1 MKFDTTK
8 ALRNKEI
15 FYSPI
20 EKHLSRIFIAT
31 IYRPL
36 LSIIKESIGDS
47 WVKENS
53 KEDLIRAILSGRIQY
68 TQNQHFEGK
77 FNSLISKEISKLGGH
92 WDKKWKR
99 WYLPKNL
106 LPYDVQDAI
115 GQASLK
121 FKDLSDK
128 VEAQLNK
135 LQQLTIQIGE
145 DTGYDMTPL
154 FEDAVNKMEEGFQ
167 AGAKGFIVT
176 PDLTPEMIKNIAEK
190 WSDNLNLYIKGWTLE
205 SIQRLRKRVAENT
218 FQGNR
223 AQNLVGILEHDF
235 GMSENKAKFLA
246 RQETALLMSQFRE
259 ERFKSAGV
267 QKYRWS
273 TSGDSRVRERHK
285 ELNGHVF
292 TWDNPPII
300 DELGHRGHPGQDYNC
315 RCLAIPILE

>member
-1 MKFDTTK
+1 MRFDTTK
-8 ALRNKEI
+8 ALRNKEV
-15 FYSPI
+15 FYLPI
-20 EKHLSRIFIAT
+20 EKYLNKLFIAT

-36 LSIIKESIGDS
+36 LDIVSEEIGDS
-47 WVKENS
+47 WLNS
-53 KEDLIRAILSGRIQY
+53 KEDLIRAILSGRVQY

-77 FNSLISKEISKLGGH
+77 FNSAISKEISKLGGH

-115 GQASLK
+115 GQATLK

-128 VEAQLNK
+128 VEAQLAK
-135 LQQLTIQIGE
+135 LQELTIQIGE
-145 DTGYDMTPL
+145 EQNYDMAPL
-154 FEDAVNKMEEGFQ
+154 FEDAVAKMEEGFQ

-315 RCLAIPILE
+315 RCICIPLVN

>member
-1 MKFDTTK
+1 MKFDSTK

-15 FYSPI
+15 FYRPL
-20 EKHLSRIFIAT
+20 EKYLARVFIGT
-31 IYRPL
+31 IYQPL
-36 LSIIKESIGDS
+36 IDIINEEIGDA

-53 KEDLIRAILSGRIQY
+53 KEDLLKAILSGRIQY
-68 TQNQHFEGK
+68 TQDQHFEGH
-77 FNSLISKEISKLGGH
+77 FNSLISKEIVKLGGH

-99 WYLPKNL
+99 WYLPKSA

-121 FKDLSDK
+121 FNNLQEKIRKHLDELKQVYENLGTDNPFDMSDIFADIVK
-128 VEAQLNK
+128 K
-135 LQQLTIQIGE
+135 L
-145 DTGYDMTPL
+145 
-154 FEDAVNKMEEGFQ
+154 EEGFQ
-167 AGAKGFIVT
+167 AGAKGIIVT
-176 PDLTPEMIKNIAEK
+176 PELTKEMIDGIADN
-190 WSDNLNLYIKGWTLE
+190 WANNLNFYIKGWTIE
-205 SIQRLRKRVAENT
+205 SINRLRRRVIDNT

-223 AQNLVGILEHDF
+223 AQNLVGIIEHDF

-273 TSGDSRVRERHK
+273 TSGDSRVRERHR
-285 ELNGHVF
+285 ELNGQVF

-300 DELGHRGHPGQDYNC
+300 DELGHRGHPGQDFNC
-315 RCLAIPILE
+315 RCLAIPILG